1 VPTTID
7 CDDWPT
13 DVPDLVAQDAKDQRV
28 VLAFLLEERP
38 TRLTISEVAQAL
50 YANPDDFKTGDAVE
64 RAVRELVGVELLYCR
79 GRFVRPTRAA
89 LHFARLEL
97 P

>member
-1 VPTTID
+1 MPTATD
-7 CDDWPT
+7 RNDWPN
-13 DVPDLVAQDAKDQRV
+13 DLPDPVAQDAKDQRV
-28 VLAFLLEERP
+28 VLAFLLEQHP
-38 TRLTISEVAQAL
+38 TKITISEAARTL
-50 YANPDDFKTGDAVE
+50 YADPDDFKSGDAIE

-79 GRFVRPTRAA
+79 GRLVRPTRAA

>member
-1 VPTTID
+1 VPTTIS
-7 CDDWPT
+7 CDDWPN
-13 DVPDLVAQDAKDQRV
+13 DLPDPAAQDAKDQRV
-28 VLAFLLEERP
+28 VLAFLLEQHP
-38 TRLTISEVAQAL
+38 AKITISEVARTL
-50 YANPDDFKTGDAVE
+50 YADAADFKSDDAVE

-79 GRFVRPTRAA
+79 GRLVRPTRAA